1 MPAIANTME
10 AATSNGSVLRAPTP
24 MATNTPGTA
33 ITPEPAKK
41 GLGNAYL
48 WMLILSLVFLA
59 IGCAML
65 VVELGTYNFQLRPV

>member
-1 MPAIANTME
+1 
-10 AATSNGSVLRAPTP
+10 

-41 GLGNAYL
+41 GWGNAYT
-48 WMLILSLVFLA
+48 WMLILSLLFLA

-65 VVELGTYNFQLRPV
+65 AIELGTYNFQLRPV